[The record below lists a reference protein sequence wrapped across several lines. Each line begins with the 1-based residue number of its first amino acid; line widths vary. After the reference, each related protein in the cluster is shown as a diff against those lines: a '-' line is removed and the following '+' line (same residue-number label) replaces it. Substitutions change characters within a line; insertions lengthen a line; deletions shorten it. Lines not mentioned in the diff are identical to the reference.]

1 VIALGLVALFVFL
14 NGFFVAAEF
23 ALVKL
28 RATQIERLAKRQDS
42 AARSAVEVA
51 QRLDRYLSATQL
63 GITLASLGLGSVG
76 EPAITHKLQALLT
89 PLGLASERTV
99 HSIAIVVG
107 FSVLTASHII
117 FGELVPKLVAI
128 RSAEGVALA
137 VARPLRV
144 FYWMVFP
151 GLIVLNG
158 ASSLLLRA
166 LGYPSLH
173 HAEGALSEEE
183 ILGMLTQAYAKGRLA
198 QSKRQLLER
207 VARFT
212 ERTVRQVMVP
222 RVDVFSLDADLSLD
236 NALGRA
242 RVQGFTRFPVTEGG
256 DLDRVVGYVNLKDV
270 LFARE
275 RPATLRAAMR
285 EAPVVPEQ
293 MGLFE
298 LLRDMQRRQV
308 PFAVV
313 LDEYGGTSGIITLED
328 AVEEIVG
335 EIRDEHDEEA
345 PRTEVRADGA
355 IVADGMCTPEDLRP
369 HGVHLSEEEAD
380 TVGGA
385 VVAALGRL
393 ARPGDEVT
401 LPGTPWTVRV
411 ENVRRRRVTRV
422 TIRPL
427 TPSGAAKDG

>member
-1 VIALGLVALFVFL
+1 MLALGLVVFFVFL

-28 RATQIERLAKRQDS
+28 RATQIERLARRKDF
-42 AARSAVEVA
+42 AARSTVEIA
-51 QRLDRYLSATQL
+51 HRLDRYLSATQL

-76 EPAITHKLQALLT
+76 EPAITHTLQTLLV
-89 PLGLASERTV
+89 PLGIAGAGAI
-99 HSIAIVVG
+99 HSLSVVLG
-107 FSVLTASHII
+107 FSFLTALHII

-128 RSAEGVALA
+128 RSAEGVAL
-137 VARPLRV
+137 VVSRPLRV

-151 GLIVLNG
+151 GLIVLNE

-166 LGYPSLH
+166 LGYPSLRD
-173 HAEGALSEEE
+173 AEGALSEEE

-222 RVDVFSLDADLSLD
+222 RVDVFSLDANLPLDEALS
-236 NALGRA
+236 RA
-242 RVQGFTRFPVTEGG
+242 RVQGFTRFPVTEDG
-256 DLDRVVGYVNLKDV
+256 DLDRVLGYVNLKDV
-270 LFARE
+270 LLAQQ
-275 RPATLRAAMR
+275 RPHTLREVMR
-285 EAPVVPEQ
+285 KAPVVPEQ

-298 LLRDMQRRQV
+298 LLRDMQQRQI

-328 AVEEIVG
+328 ALEEIVG

-345 PRTEVRADGA
+345 PRTEVRADGS
-355 IVADGMCTPEDLRP
+355 IVADGMCTAEDLRP
-369 HGVHLSEEEAD
+369 YGVHFSEEAD

-385 VVAALGRL
+385 VLAALGRL

-401 LPGTPWTVRV
+401 IGDGAWRVRV
-411 ENVRRRRVTRV
+411 ETVRRRRVTRV
-422 TIRPL
+422 TIRQVPRP
-427 TPSGAAKDG
+427 TDPAS

>member
-1 VIALGLVALFVFL
+1 VLALGLVALFVFL

-28 RATQIERLAKRQDS
+28 RATQIERLAKRTDA
-42 AARSAVEVA
+42 AARTAVDVS

-76 EPAITHKLQALLT
+76 EPAITHKLQSLLT
-89 PLGLASERTV
+89 PLGVASERTI
-99 HSIAIVVG
+99 HSVSIVLG
-107 FSVLTASHII
+107 FSVLTAAHII
-117 FGELVPKLVAI
+117 FGELVPKLIAI

-158 ASSLLLRA
+158 ASSVLLRA
-166 LGYPSLH
+166 LGYPALH
-173 HAEGALSEEE
+173 DAEGALSEEE

-212 ERTVRQVMVP
+212 ERSVRQVMVP
-222 RVDVFSLDADLSLD
+222 RVDVFSLDASLTLD
-236 NALGRA
+236 EALGRA

-270 LFARE
+270 LFRRE
-275 RPATLRAAMR
+275 HPETLREVMR

-313 LDEYGGTSGIITLED
+313 LDEYGGTSGVITLED

-335 EIRDEHDEEA
+335 EIRDEHDDE
-345 PRTEVRADGA
+345 GA
-355 IVADGMCTPEDLRP
+355 P
-369 HGVHLSEEEAD
+369 HG
-380 TVGGA
+380 GA
-385 VVAALGRL
+385 
-393 ARPGDEVT
+393 
-401 LPGTPWTVRV
+401 
-411 ENVRRRRVTRV
+411 RRRRGGGRRDVHRGRPPPPRGPVRRGGRRHRGRGRRRRPRPPRAPPATR
-422 TIRPL
+422 
-427 TPSGAAKDG
+427 

>member
-1 VIALGLVALFVFL
+1 MLALGLVAVFVFL

-28 RATQIERLAKRQDS
+28 RATQIERFAKRPDA
-42 AARSAVEVA
+42 AARTAVSIS

-76 EPAITHKLQALLT
+76 EPAITHGLEHALA
-89 PLGLASERTV
+89 PLGLASTRAV
-99 HSIAIVVG
+99 HSVSLVLG

-117 FGELVPKLVAI
+117 FGELVPKLIAI

-137 VARPLRV
+137 VSRPLQV
-144 FYWMVFP
+144 FYWIVFP

-166 LGYPSLH
+166 LGYPSMH
-173 HAEGALSEEE
+173 DAEGALSEEE
-183 ILGMLTQAYAKGRLA
+183 ILGVLTQAYAKGRLA
-198 QSKRQLLER
+198 QAKRELLER
-207 VARFT
+207 VVRFT

-222 RVDVFSLDADLSLD
+222 RVDVASLDVDMSVDA
-236 NALGRA
+236 ALARA
-242 RVQGFTRFPVTEGG
+242 RDSGFTRYPLTESGN
-256 DLDRVVGYVNLKDV
+256 LDRIVGYLNLKDV
-270 LFARE
+270 NLAAE
-275 RPATLRAAMR
+275 RPRSLRALLR
-285 EAPVVPEQ
+285 DVPVVPEQ

-298 LLRDMQRRQV
+298 FLREMQRRHV

-328 AVEEIVG
+328 AVESIVG

-345 PRTEVRADGA
+345 PRVEVRGDGT
-355 IVADGMCTPEDLRP
+355 VVCDGLCTLDDLRA
-369 HGVHLSEEEAD
+369 HGVELPEGDAD

-385 VVAALGRL
+385 VLAALGRL
-393 ARPGDEVT
+393 AKPGDEVT
-401 LPGTPWTVRV
+401 LGGLRVRV
-411 ENVRRRRVTRV
+411 ENVRRRRVVRV
-422 TIRPL
+422 SVRRL
-427 TPSGAAKDG
+427 TADEVAAGGEG

>member
-1 VIALGLVALFVFL
+1 VLALGLVALFVFL

-28 RATQIERLAKRQDS
+28 RATQIERLARRSDS
-42 AARSAVEVA
+42 AARTTVEVSH
-51 QRLDRYLSATQL
+51 RLERYLSASQL

-76 EPAITHKLQALLT
+76 EPAITHQVQSLLA
-89 PLGLASERTV
+89 PLGVASERTV
-99 HSIAIVVG
+99 HSVSVALGFAI
-107 FSVLTASHII
+107 LTAAHII
-117 FGELVPKLVAI
+117 LGEQVPKLIAI

-151 GLIVLNG
+151 GLILLDG

-166 LGYPSLH
+166 LGYPALH
-173 HAEGALSEEE
+173 DAEGALSEEE
-183 ILGMLTQAYAKGRLA
+183 ILGILTQAYAKGRLA

-222 RVDVFSLDADLSLD
+222 RVDVFSLDADLTLD
-236 NALGRA
+236 DALARA

-270 LFARE
+270 LFTRE
-275 RPATLRAAMR
+275 PAATLRATMR

-313 LDEYGGTSGIITLED
+313 LDEYGGTSGVITLED

-345 PRTEVRADGA
+345 PRTEVRADGS
-355 IVADGMCTPEDLRP
+355 IVADGMCTAEDLRP
-369 HGVHLSEEEAD
+369 HGVQFSEEDAD

-385 VVAALGRL
+385 VVAVLGRL

-401 LPGTPWTVRV
+401 IGEGAWRVRV

-422 TIRPL
+422 TIRSIAP
-427 TPSGAAKDG
+427 PPAEDA

>member
-1 VIALGLVALFVFL
+1 MLALGLVALFVFL

-28 RATQIERLAKRQDS
+28 RATQIERLAKRTDA
-42 AARSAVEVA
+42 AARGAVEVA

-76 EPAITHKLQALLT
+76 EPAITHKLVSLLT
-89 PLGLASERTV
+89 PLGIASERTV
-99 HSIAIVVG
+99 HSVSIVLG
-107 FSVLTASHII
+107 FSILTASHII

-166 LGYPSLH
+166 LGYPALH
-173 HAEGALSEEE
+173 DAEGALSEEE

-212 ERTVRQVMVP
+212 ERSVRQVMVP
-222 RVDVFSLDADLSLD
+222 RVDVFSLDANLTLD
-236 NALGRA
+236 EALERA
-242 RVQGFTRFPVTEGG
+242 RVQGFTRFPATEGG

-270 LFARE
+270 LLARE
-275 RPATLRAAMR
+275 RPKTLREVMR

-298 LLRDMQRRQV
+298 LMREMQRRQV
-308 PFAVV
+308 PFSVV
-313 LDEYGGTSGIITLED
+313 LDEYGGTSGIITMED
-328 AVEEIVG
+328 AIEEIVG
-335 EIRDEHDEEA
+335 EIRDEHDDEA
-345 PRTEVRADGA
+345 PRMEVRGDGSV
-355 IVADGMCTPEDLRP
+355 VADGMCTADDLRP
-369 HGVHLSEEEAD
+369 HGIQFAEEDAD

-393 ARPGDEVT
+393 ARPGDEVNI
-401 LPGTPWTVRV
+401 GDGAWRVRV
-411 ENVRRRRVTRV
+411 ETVRRRRVTRV
-422 TIRPL
+422 TIRKA
-427 TPSGAAKDG
+427 PSPPQDD

>member
-1 VIALGLVALFVFL
+1 MLALGLVALFVFL

-28 RATQIERLAKRQDS
+28 RATQIERLAKRTDA
-42 AARSAVEVA
+42 AARGAVEVA

-76 EPAITHKLQALLT
+76 EPAITHKLQSLLT
-89 PLGLASERTV
+89 PLGIASERTV
-99 HSIAIVVG
+99 HSVSIVIG

-166 LGYPSLH
+166 LGYPALH
-173 HAEGALSEEE
+173 DAEGALSEEE

-212 ERTVRQVMVP
+212 ERSVRQVMVP
-222 RVDVFSLDADLSLD
+222 RVDVFSLDANLTLD
-236 NALGRA
+236 EALERA
-242 RVQGFTRFPVTEGG
+242 RVQGFTRFPTTEGG

-270 LFARE
+270 LLARE
-275 RPATLRAAMR
+275 RPKTLREVMR

-298 LLRDMQRRQV
+298 LMREMQRRQV
-308 PFAVV
+308 PFSVV
-313 LDEYGGTSGIITLED
+313 LDEYGGTSGIITMED
-328 AVEEIVG
+328 AIEEIVG

-345 PRTEVRADGA
+345 PRTEVRADG
-355 IVADGMCTPEDLRP
+355 
-369 HGVHLSEEEAD
+369 
-380 TVGGA
+380 
-385 VVAALGRL
+385 
-393 ARPGDEVT
+393 
-401 LPGTPWTVRV
+401 
-411 ENVRRRRVTRV
+411 VRRGRRDVHRRRPAPPWGPPRRGGRRHRRAAPSSPPSAGSPAPATRWASA
-422 TIRPL
+422 TARGASASRPC
-427 TPSGAAKDG
+427 AAAASPA